1 MKKIVIIG
9 GGFAGL
15 AAAEA
20 LRDHRFDLDVTLID
34 RKPTFDFLPLLP
46 DCIGR
51 GISPDSLSYNIEETA
66 RGLGFKFIGQEVT
79 AIDLNRQDVAMGEKR
94 AFYDYLLISSGS
106 ETNFYGNDNI
116 KNSACKLDSAA
127 DAAGLM
133 QLLKKN
139 DFDNFIVCGAGY
151 TGIEVA
157 TNLRVF
163 LDKHKKPGA
172 VTVVERQPWILG
184 ALPQWMKDYV
194 GVNLNKLEIEVLAN
208 SGIEGIDNRCVRI
221 AGGKRF
227 DNSLLVWAA
236 GVKAASFLQ
245 GPDVEKNQQGRIKV
259 DEYLRVNDRCFAA
272 GDAANF
278 IHNNAS
284 LRMGVQF
291 SIMEGLVAAKN
302 IVRSIEGLSLK
313 PYKPRDLGYI
323 IPMANNISCGN
334 VFGKD
339 LRGKLPT
346 TLHFLMCIYRSR
358 GLRNKLGIIG
368 DLMIPL
374 S

>member
-9 GGFAGL
+9 GGFAGIS
-15 AAAEA
+15 AAEA
-20 LRDHRFDLDVTLID
+20 LREYRFDLDVTLID

-51 GISPDSLSYNIEETA
+51 GIRPDNLTCNIEDISQE
-66 RGLGFKFIGQEVT
+66 LSFKFVNEQVA
-79 AIDLNRQDVAMGEKR
+79 AIDLEKHQVAMGSKSIY
-94 AFYDYLLISSGS
+94 YDYLLISSGS
-106 ETNFYGNDNI
+106 ETNFYGNDLI
-116 KNSACKLDSAA
+116 RDRACKLDDAT
-127 DAAGLM
+127 DAARLM
-133 QLLKKN
+133 QLIMKE

-157 TNLRVF
+157 TNLQVF
-163 LDKHKKPGA
+163 LSEHKRSGA
-172 VTVVERQPWILG
+172 VAIVERQPSILG

-194 GVNLNKLEIEVLAN
+194 WANLDKLGIRVLAN
-208 SGIEGIDNRCVRI
+208 SGVDSIDNRSVCLVD
-221 AGGKRF
+221 GKRF
-227 DNSLLVWAA
+227 VNSLLIWAA
-236 GVKAASFLQ
+236 GVKTAPFIQ
-245 GPDVEKNQQGRIKV
+245 GLTVEKNPQGRIKV

-278 IHNNAS
+278 IHNNTS

-291 SIMEGLVAAKN
+291 SIMEGLAAAKN

-339 LRGKLPT
+339 LKGRLPT
-346 TLHFLMCIYRSR
+346 MLHFLMCIYRSR
-358 GLRNKLGIIG
+358 GLRNKVRIISG
-368 DLMIPL
+368 LMKKG
-374 S
+374 